1 MAAIQLNKQPNAAV
15 SQLVEPLLSERDV
28 AVILGLSLTRIRR
41 WRLLKKGP
49 RYIKV
54 GAAVRYRLED
64 IRGWLATR
72 PSGGELTPEA
82 GQ

>member
-1 MAAIQLNKQPNAAV
+1 VAATKSNKQSIAAA
-15 SQLVEPLLSERDV
+15 SQLVEPLLTEAEV
-28 AVILGLSLTRIRR
+28 ADICGLSTAAIRR
-41 WRLLKKGP
+41 WRLLNQGP

>member
-1 MAAIQLNKQPNAAV
+1 MAATQSNKQPIAV
-15 SQLVEPLLSERDV
+15 AGQTVGPLLTETEV
-28 AVILGLSLTRIRR
+28 ADICGLSTAAIRR
-41 WRLLKKGP
+41 WRLLNQGP

>member
-1 MAAIQLNKQPNAAV
+1 MAATKSNKQSIAAA
-15 SQLVEPLLSERDV
+15 SQLVEPLLTEAEV
-28 AVILGLSLTRIRR
+28 ADICGLSTAAIRR
-41 WRLLKKGP
+41 WRLLNQGP

-64 IRGWLATR
+64 IRGWLETR
-72 PSGGELTPEA
+72 PSGGEVSPEV

>member
-1 MAAIQLNKQPNAAV
+1 MAATKSNKQSIAAA
-15 SQLVEPLLSERDV
+15 SQLVEPLLTEAEV
-28 AVILGLSLTRIRR
+28 ADICGLSTAAIRR
-41 WRLLKKGP
+41 WRLLNQGP

-64 IRGWLATR
+64 IRAWLETR

>member
-1 MAAIQLNKQPNAAV
+1 MAAIQHNTQCIARGG
-15 SQLVEPLLSERDV
+15 QRVEPLLSEREL
-28 AVILGLSLTRIRR
+28 AAICGLSMAAIRR
-41 WRLLKKGP
+41 WRLLGKGP

-64 IRGWLATR
+64 VNNWLETR
-72 PSGGELTPEA
+72 PSGGELAPEV

>member
-1 MAAIQLNKQPNAAV
+1 MAA
-15 SQLVEPLLSERDV
+15 
-28 AVILGLSLTRIRR
+28 IRR
-41 WRLLKKGP
+41 WRLLGKGP

-64 IRGWLATR
+64 VNNWLETR
-72 PSGGELTPEA
+72 PSGGELAPGV